1 MQTMGIGGGYLSA
14 FIGDPGAVYEYN
26 VRFTSPVYVP
36 ADGYGQIDLTAKV
49 KSLDPETRRG
59 QIAMIAKSNG
69 KKIFGRAYATCSS
82 PDTRRR
88 PLHPC

>member
-1 MQTMGIGGGYLSA
+1 MEGDLGYTGL
-14 FIGDPGAVYEYN
+14 PGK
-26 VRFTSPVYVP
+26 VYVP

-69 KKIFGRAYATCSS
+69 KKIFGRAFANVQFG
-82 PDTRRR
+82 
-88 PLHPC
+88 